1 MRTSRGTTNGSL
13 PLLAGLAIAVL
24 LLTGVVARGTY
35 ALFSDTESSTGNTF
49 TTGTLDL
56 VSVISGTA
64 TACSVAVTEQGD
76 GLNDKVEFGS
86 TDPIEPGSSGTV
98 TWTLTNAGTVGGTLT
113 MAAVTTFDEG
123 GTPSEPEQAAETAL
137 GGVRGLGDM
146 LEVWVTRNGTDDIL
160 GTSST
165 YVAMNGLAAA
175 LNAESQSLINGTPLV
190 YVLHWQVPTSVGNE
204 IQGDSA
210 ELDITFTLT
219 QS

>member
-13 PLLAGLAIAVL
+13 PLLAGLAIAAL
-24 LLTGVVARGTY
+24 LLTGLVARGTMAY
-35 ALFSDTESSTGNTF
+35 LSDTESSSGNTF
-49 TTGTLDL
+49 AAGTLNL
-56 VSVISGTA
+56 ESVISGTS
-64 TACSVAVTEQGD
+64 TACDVAVTEQGD
-76 GLNDKVEFGS
+76 GANDKVEFGS

-123 GTPSEPEQAAETAL
+123 GLPGEPEQAAETAL
-137 GGVRGLGDM
+137 GGVKGLDDM
-146 LEVWVTRNGTDDIL
+146 LEVWVTRNGTNIL

-165 YVAMNGLAAA
+165 YVAMSGLAAA
-175 LNAESQSLINGTPLV
+175 LNLESQSLVNGTPLV
-190 YVLHWQVPTSVGNE
+190 YVLHWEVPTSVGNE